1 MKVVN
6 DKVISIEYTLLGQNG
21 RVIDSTD
28 NRDPVSFI
36 QGRGSVFPAL
46 EQKLEGQPLGAKL
59 EFTLAPEEA
68 FGAHDPQRVQRIS
81 RARFHQAATIAPGME
96 YKTIQ
101 DDEEQVV
108 TVVAVDEDHVT
119 VDANHPLAG
128 EALTF
133 KVVIVGVRDAID
145 EELRTGE
152 VQEIAEI
159 YAKEQGAHPA

>member
-1 MKVVN
+1 MKVAN
-6 DKVISIEYTLLGQNG
+6 DKVISIEYTLTGQNG

-28 NRDPVSFI
+28 HGDPVSFI
-36 QGRGSVFPAL
+36 QGRAGVFPAL
-46 EQKLEGQPLGAKL
+46 EQKLEGQPLGAAL
-59 EFTLAPEEA
+59 EFTLSPEEA

-81 RARFHQAATIAPGME
+81 RARFHHADRIAPGME
-96 YKTIQ
+96 YKTLREG
-101 DDEEQVV
+101 EEQVV

-152 VQEIAEI
+152 VQEIDDI
-159 YAKEQGAHPA
+159 YAKEQAAHPA